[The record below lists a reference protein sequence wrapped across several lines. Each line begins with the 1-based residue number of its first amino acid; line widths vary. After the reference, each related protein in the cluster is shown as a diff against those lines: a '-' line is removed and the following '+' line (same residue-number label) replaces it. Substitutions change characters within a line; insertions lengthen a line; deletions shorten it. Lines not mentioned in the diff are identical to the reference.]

1 MCYGNLDPKL
11 ALRETEARLK
21 GVSFQSDTAHTPASV
36 PAFGLVTWLRA
47 VMARLKRKDQ
57 AHV

>member
-1 MCYGNLDPKL
+1 MCYGNLDPKF

-21 GVSFQSDTAHTPASV
+21 GVSFQSTTQNTPA
-36 PAFGLVTWLRA
+36 PEAALGPLVWVRA
-47 VMARLKRKDQ
+47 AVAWLKRKDA